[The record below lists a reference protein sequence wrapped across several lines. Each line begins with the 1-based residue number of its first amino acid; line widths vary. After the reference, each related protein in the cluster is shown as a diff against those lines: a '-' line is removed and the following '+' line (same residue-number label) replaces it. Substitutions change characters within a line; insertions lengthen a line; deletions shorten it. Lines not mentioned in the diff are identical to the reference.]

1 VKCAG
6 PLAISAGRRASF
18 SGILCLAGAISA
30 LYCWKSDRKLG
41 RGNVLN
47 RALPCIRIAIALTA
61 IAVAACGCAGGNN
74 ATSSQAS
81 TQGEQP
87 YKTMY
92 GISSEGTTTDLY
104 TEFFGPRQAPAP
116 TTNVAAAQPVQAVT
130 TQSVTS
136 QPITPVQQGAT
147 ATRPGQA
154 TATTSPGRPNQ
165 AQTTAAYRTPQPPAA
180 QPAPVQVAQ
189 QPAPPP
195 PEPDVPT
202 AYGITAN
209 GPTTDLYTAIF
220 GPRRSDSQ

>member
-1 VKCAG
+1 VTG
-6 PLAISAGRRASF
+6 Q
-18 SGILCLAGAISA
+18 
-30 LYCWKSDRKLG
+30 
-41 RGNVLN
+41 GNVLN
-47 RALPCIRIAIALTA
+47 RALPCIRVAISLTA
-61 IAVAACGCAGGNN
+61 IAVVACGCAAGNN

-81 TQGEQP
+81 AQGEQA

-92 GISSEGTTTDLY
+92 GVTSEGTTTDLY
-104 TEFFGPRQAPAP
+104 TEMFGSNKAPAP
-116 TTNVAAAQPVQAVT
+116 TTNVAAAQPVQFVP

-136 QPITPVQQGAT
+136 QPIAPVQPQSAT
-147 ATRPGQA
+147 ATSATRPGQV
-154 TATTSPGRPNQ
+154 TATTTPGRSNQ
-165 AQTTAAYRTPQPPAA
+165 AQTSAAYRTPQPPAA

>member
-1 VKCAG
+1 M
-6 PLAISAGRRASF
+6 
-18 SGILCLAGAISA
+18 
-30 LYCWKSDRKLG
+30 SDRIPG

-47 RALPCIRIAIALTA
+47 RALPCIRVAIALTA
-61 IAVAACGCAGGNN
+61 IAVVAAGCAAANN

-81 TQGEQP
+81 AQGEQP

-104 TEFFGPRQAPAP
+104 TEIFGPRQAPAS
-116 TTNVAAAQPVQAVT
+116 TTNVAAAQPVQ
-130 TQSVTS
+130 SVTS
-136 QPITPVQQGAT
+136 QPIAPVQQSAT
-147 ATRPGQA
+147 AASPTRSGQA
-154 TATTSPGRPNQ
+154 ATSANRQ
-165 AQTTAAYRTPQPPAA
+165 SQTAASSRAPQPAYGQSPAA

-189 QPAPPP
+189 QPAPP

-220 GPRRSDSQ
+220 GPRHSDGQ